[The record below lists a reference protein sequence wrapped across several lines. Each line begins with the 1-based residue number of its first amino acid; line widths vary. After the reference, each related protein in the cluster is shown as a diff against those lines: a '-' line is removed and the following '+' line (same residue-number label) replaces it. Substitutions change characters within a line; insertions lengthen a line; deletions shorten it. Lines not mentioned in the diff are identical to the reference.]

1 MDLNNLRL
9 FVAVYQAE
17 SFSKAAEQLNMPVA
31 TVSRRIAEFEKS
43 LHTQLFDRYKTG
55 VKPTALG
62 LQLYEKVYLSLDNL
76 TQATQAFIGEQQELS
91 GYLRISTV
99 SACEPIWTA
108 IAAFQAAYPQVKV
121 HCQATDRLLDLIEDG
136 IDVAFRMGDL
146 HTENVIARK
155 IMEVKSVLLAHPD
168 FLARYDT
175 PKTPQ
180 DLTALPF
187 ACWARAG
194 QKTVTLQFDA
204 QAVNIEP
211 IFTSNDVYTIA
222 HQAKTAHAICQ
233 LPDYMA
239 QELIEKFGLIELMS
253 ATPTPTYPVHAIYP
267 AHRHPS
273 AMVKT
278 FLEFCGR
285 FLRESFDND
294 PLLL

>member
-17 SFSKAAEQLNMPVA
+17 SFSKAAEQLAIPVA

-43 LHTQLFDRYKTG
+43 LSTQLFDRYKTG

-76 TQATQAFIGEQQELS
+76 MQATQDFIGEQQELS

-99 SACEPIWTA
+99 SACEPIWAA
-108 IAAFQAAYPQVKV
+108 IAEFQAEYPQVKV
-121 HCQATDRLLDLIEDG
+121 HCQATDRVLDLVEDG
-136 IDVAFRMGDL
+136 IDIAFRMGDL

-155 IMEVKSVLLAHPD
+155 MMDLNAVLVAHPD
-168 FLARYDT
+168 FLARHGT

-194 QKTVTLQFDA
+194 QKSATLQLGE
-204 QAVNIEP
+204 QAVKIEP
-211 IFTSNDVYTIA
+211 IFTSNDVYAIA
-222 HQAKTAHAICQ
+222 HQAKNAHAICQ

-239 QELIEKFGLIELMS
+239 QELTEKFGLVELMS
-253 ATPTPTYPVHAIYP
+253 NYPTSTYPIHAIYL

-273 AMVKT
+273 AIMKT
-278 FLEFCGR
+278 FLGFCER
-285 FLRESFDND
+285 FLIEREKRCKD
-294 PLLL
+294 

>member
-17 SFSKAAEQLNMPVA
+17 SFSKAAEQLAMPVA

-43 LHTQLFDRYKTG
+43 LSTQLFDRYKTG

-76 TQATQAFIGEQQELS
+76 TQATQDFIGEQQELS

-99 SACEPIWTA
+99 SACEPIWAA
-108 IAAFQAAYPQVKV
+108 IAEFQAEYPQVKV
-121 HCQATDRLLDLIEDG
+121 HCQATDRVLDLVEDG
-136 IDVAFRMGDL
+136 IDIAFRMGDL

-155 IMEVKSVLLAHPD
+155 MMDLNAVLVAHPN
-168 FLARYDT
+168 FLARYGT

-187 ACWARAG
+187 ACRARAG
-194 QKTVTLQFDA
+194 QKSATLQLGE
-204 QAVNIEP
+204 QAVKIEP
-211 IFTSNDVYTIA
+211 IFTSNDVYAIA
-222 HQAKTAHAICQ
+222 HQAKNAHAICQ

-239 QELIEKFGLIELMS
+239 QELTEKFGLVELMS
-253 ATPTPTYPVHAIYP
+253 DYPTQTYPIHAIYP
-267 AHRHPS
+267 THRHPS
-273 AMVKT
+273 AIMKT
-278 FLEFCGR
+278 FLGFCER
-285 FLRESFDND
+285 FLREREKCWKN
-294 PLLL
+294 

>member
-17 SFSKAAEQLNMPVA
+17 SFSKAAEQLAIPVA

-43 LHTQLFDRYKTG
+43 LSTQLFDRYKTG

-76 TQATQAFIGEQQELS
+76 TQATQDFIGEQQELS

-99 SACEPIWTA
+99 SACEPIWAA
-108 IAAFQAAYPQVKV
+108 IAEFQAEYPQVKV
-121 HCQATDRLLDLIEDG
+121 HCQATDRVLDLVEDG
-136 IDVAFRMGDL
+136 IDIAFRMGDL

-155 IMEVKSVLLAHPD
+155 MMDLNAVLVAHPD
-168 FLARYDT
+168 FLVRYGT

-194 QKTVTLQFDA
+194 QKSATLQLGE
-204 QAVNIEP
+204 QAVKIEP
-211 IFTSNDVYTIA
+211 IFTSNDVYAIT
-222 HQAKTAHAICQ
+222 HQAKSAHAICQ

-239 QELIEKFGLIELMS
+239 QELTEKFGLVELMS
-253 ATPTPTYPVHAIYP
+253 DYPTPTYPIHAIYP
-267 AHRHPS
+267 THRHPS
-273 AMVKT
+273 AILKT
-278 FLEFCGR
+278 FLGVCER
-285 FLRESFDND
+285 FLTEREKLCKD
-294 PLLL
+294 